1 MDQIYAVVLSY
12 KRKDLLKRCLDG
24 INAQTRPCAGII
36 VVDNASNDGT
46 EEMLLQSQLPNLKV
60 YVLSQNTGASG
71 GFSAGFR
78 IAYQQGADYIWMMDD
93 DVIPEPNA
101 LEELVNA
108 GSRLTAN
115 GNPYSFLLSRAYTED
130 GLLTNVPSVD
140 TRPNEV
146 DYENWPLLLDLG
158 VIPVRP
164 ATYVSILVP
173 RASLQRHG
181 LPLAAMFMWG
191 DDTEY
196 TMRISQ
202 DAPGYLVASSKV
214 WHLRKVSGS
223 ISIQREVDPNRTALH
238 RHFVRNELFIARRYY
253 SRRRVVTVFL
263 SRLLLAARMFK
274 AGQTHK
280 TRIVVKGLLE
290 SFRFKP
296 TPEAADAPVEALG
309 VTCRVLHPE
318 PPKQEPGDAV
328 QPVAVET
335 SGQQEEPQEPIEDVT
350 PKASRSNMRVL
361 VCGSGGQVGSCI
373 VNQAASFGLEA
384 IGLSRQELDITSATQ
399 IREAIELYNP
409 ALIINAAAYTN
420 LDHAEAEV
428 AQAEAVNRDG
438 AANLAI
444 AARQF
449 GIPLFH
455 LSSEY
460 VFSGDSTAPYRE
472 IDQPMPNSVY
482 GTTRLAGEQAISQTL
497 DRHLILRTSW
507 IYGERGNNFVKTM
520 LNLGSKTEEILVVSD
535 QVGCPTRARSV
546 ARVFIELALR
556 YCRDGN
562 LQWGLYHYSG
572 ASWCSW
578 AEFAT
583 EIFREAEQA
592 GLIEK
597 APRVVPVPS
606 DRLPRAA
613 MRPAWSVLDCT
624 LIETKFGIRPKHW
637 REELNHVIRRMCDV
651 PTSPTGPAPSRVP
664 FRAYPF
670 SIGEEPAQINALQA
684 VSQP

>member
-36 VVDNASNDGT
+36 VVDNASGDGT

-60 YVLSQNTGASG
+60 YVLSHNTGASG

-101 LEELVNA
+101 LEELLGA
-108 GSRLTAN
+108 GDRLTAK
-115 GNPYSFLLSRAYTED
+115 GHPYSFLLSRAYTED

-140 TRPNEV
+140 TRTNAV

-263 SRLLLAARMFK
+263 SRLILAARMFK

-280 TRIVVKGLLE
+280 SRIVARGLFE

-296 TPEAADAPVEALG
+296 TPESADAPVEALG
-309 VTCRVLHPE
+309 VTYRVLSPE
-318 PPKQEPGDAV
+318 PSSQKLDDDMEAIP
-328 QPVAVET
+328 VET
-335 SGQQEEPQEPIEDVT
+335 SPAIEAAPLEDKT
-350 PKASRSNMRVL
+350 PKADRSNMRVL
-361 VCGSGGQVGSCI
+361 VCGSGGQVGNCI

-384 IGLSRQELDITSATQ
+384 IGLSRQALDITSATQ
-399 IREAIELYNP
+399 IREAIELYKP

-444 AARQF
+444 AARQA

-472 IDQPMPNSVY
+472 TDQPMPNSVY

-497 DRHLILRTSW
+497 DRYLILRTSW

-520 LNLGSKTEEILVVSD
+520 LNLGSKTEEISVVSD

-556 YCRDGN
+556 YCRDGD
-562 LQWGLYHYSG
+562 LKWGLYHYSG
-572 ASWCSW
+572 AAWCSW

-592 GLIEK
+592 GLIDK
-597 APRVVPVPS
+597 APRVLPVPS
-606 DRLPRAA
+606 ERLPRAA

-624 LIETKFGIRPKHW
+624 LIEATFGIRPKHW
-637 REELNHVIRRMCDV
+637 REELNHVIRRMSDV
-651 PTSPTGPAPSRVP
+651 PAAPCGPAPSRVP

-670 SIGEEPAQINALQA
+670 AITDEPAPLN
-684 VSQP
+684 VSQAASQS

>member
-60 YVLSQNTGASG
+60 YVLSHNTGASG

-101 LEELVNA
+101 LEELLNA
-108 GSRLTAN
+108 GDRLTAK

-140 TRPNEV
+140 TRTNEV

-202 DAPGYLVASSKV
+202 DTPGYLVASSKV

-223 ISIQREVDPNRTALH
+223 ISIQRELDPNRTALH
-238 RHFVRNELFIARRYY
+238 RHFVRNELFIARRYH

-263 SRLLLAARMFK
+263 SRLILAVRMFK

-280 TRIVVKGLLE
+280 SRIVIKGLLE

-309 VTCRVLHPE
+309 VTYRVLSPE
-318 PPKQEPGDAV
+318 QSNQKTNEAV
-328 QPVAVET
+328 QPVADEASLPLESEAVE
-335 SGQQEEPQEPIEDVT
+335 DKA
-350 PKASRSNMRVL
+350 PKSDQSNMRVL
-361 VCGSGGQVGSCI
+361 VCGAGGQVGSCI

-384 IGLSRQELDITSATQ
+384 IGLSRQALDITSATQ
-399 IREAIELYNP
+399 IREAIEHYKP

-460 VFSGDSTAPYRE
+460 VFSGDGSSPYRE
-472 IDQPMPNSVY
+472 TDLPKPNSVY
-482 GTTRLAGEQAISQTL
+482 GTTRLAGEEAISRSL

-507 IYGERGNNFVKTM
+507 IYGERGNNFVRTM
-520 LNLGSKTEEILVVSD
+520 LNLGSKTAEISVVSD
-535 QVGCPTRARSV
+535 QVGSPTRARSV

-556 YCRDGN
+556 YCRDGD

-572 ASWCSW
+572 AASCSW

-583 EIFREAEQA
+583 EIFREAEQT
-592 GLIEK
+592 GLIDK
-597 APRVVPVPS
+597 APRVLPVPS
-606 DRLPRAA
+606 ESLPRAA

-624 LIETKFGIRPKHW
+624 LIETTFGIRPKHW
-637 REELNHVIRRMCDV
+637 RDELNHAIRRMDDV
-651 PTSPTGPAPSRVP
+651 PTAPCGPAPSRVP

-670 SIGEEPAQINALQA
+670 SIGEEPAHLNGSQA
-684 VSQP
+684 ANQT

>member
-36 VVDNASNDGT
+36 VVDNASGDGT

-60 YVLSQNTGASG
+60 YVLSHNTGASG

-101 LEELVNA
+101 LEELLGA
-108 GSRLTAN
+108 GDRLTAK
-115 GNPYSFLLSRAYTED
+115 GHPYSFLLSRAYTED

-140 TRPNEV
+140 TRTNEV

-238 RHFVRNELFIARRYY
+238 RHFVRNELFIARRYH

-263 SRLLLAARMFK
+263 SRLILAARMFK

-280 TRIVVKGLLE
+280 SRIVVRGLLE

-296 TPEAADAPVEALG
+296 TPESADAPVEALG
-309 VTCRVLHPE
+309 VTYRVLSPE
-318 PPKQEPGDAV
+318 PSSQKPYDTV
-328 QPVAVET
+328 QATPVAT
-335 SGQQEEPQEPIEDVT
+335 SPAIEAAPLEDNT
-350 PKASRSNMRVL
+350 PKPDRSNMRVL
-361 VCGSGGQVGSCI
+361 VCGSGGQVGNCI

-384 IGLSRQELDITSATQ
+384 IGLSRQALDITSATQ
-399 IREAIELYNP
+399 IREAIELYKP

-444 AARQF
+444 AARQA

-472 IDQPMPNSVY
+472 TDQPMPNSVY
-482 GTTRLAGEQAISQTL
+482 GTTRLAGEQAIGQTL
-497 DRHLILRTSW
+497 DRYLILRTSW

-520 LNLGSKTEEILVVSD
+520 LNLGSKTEEISVVSD

-556 YCRDGN
+556 YCRDGD
-562 LQWGLYHYSG
+562 LKWGLYHYSG
-572 ASWCSW
+572 AAWCSW

-597 APRVVPVPS
+597 APRVLPVPS
-606 DRLPRAA
+606 ERLPRAA

-624 LIETKFGIRPKHW
+624 LIEATFGIRPKHW
-637 REELNHVIRRMCDV
+637 REELNHVIRRMSDV
-651 PTSPTGPAPSRVP
+651 PAAPCGPAPSRVP

-670 SIGEEPAQINALQA
+670 AITDEPAQLNVSQA
-684 VSQP
+684 VSQS

>member
-46 EEMLLQSQLPNLKV
+46 EEMLLQSQIPNLKV
-60 YVLSQNTGASG
+60 YVLSHNTGASG

-101 LEELVNA
+101 LEELLNA
-108 GSRLTAN
+108 GDRLQAKSH
-115 GNPYSFLLSRAYTED
+115 PYSFLLSRAYTED

-140 TRPNEV
+140 TRTNEV

-173 RASLQRHG
+173 RSSLKRHG
-181 LPLAAMFMWG
+181 LPLAPMFMWG

-238 RHFVRNELFIARRYY
+238 RHFVRNELFIARRYH

-263 SRLLLAARMFK
+263 SRLILAVRMFK

-280 TRIVVKGLLE
+280 SRIVFKGLLE

-296 TPEAADAPVEALG
+296 TPESADAPVEALG
-309 VTCRVLHPE
+309 VTYRVLSPE
-318 PPKQEPGDAV
+318 PSSQKPDDAV
-328 QPVAVET
+328 QVKPVET
-335 SGQQEEPQEPIEDVT
+335 SPAVEASTLEDKI
-350 PKASRSNMRVL
+350 PKADRTNMRVL
-361 VCGSGGQVGSCI
+361 VCGSGGQVGNCI

-384 IGLSRQELDITSATQ
+384 IGLTRQVLDITSATQ
-399 IREAIELYNP
+399 IREAIEHYKP

-444 AARQF
+444 AAKQF

-460 VFSGDSTAPYRE
+460 VFSGDGTAPYRE
-472 IDQPMPNSVY
+472 TDQPMPNSVY
-482 GTTRLAGEQAISQTL
+482 GTTRLAGEAAISQTL
-497 DRHLILRTSW
+497 DRYLILRTSW
-507 IYGERGNNFVKTM
+507 IYGERGNNFVRTM
-520 LNLGSKTEEILVVSD
+520 LNLGSKTEEISVVSD

-556 YCRDGN
+556 YCRDGD
-562 LQWGLYHYSG
+562 LRWGLYHYSG
-572 ASWCSW
+572 SSWCSW

-592 GLIEK
+592 GLIDK
-597 APRVVPVPS
+597 APRVLPVPS
-606 DRLPRAA
+606 ERLPRAA

-624 LIETKFGIRPKHW
+624 LIETTFGIRPKHW
-637 REELNHVIRRMCDV
+637 REELNHVIRRMSDV
-651 PTSPTGPAPSRVP
+651 PTAPCGPAPSRVP

-670 SIGEEPAQINALQA
+670 SIGDESAQRNVSQA
-684 VSQP
+684 VSQI